1 MEWKIEISLQQHI
14 DDAVGLGIV
23 QDIRDLGIENV
34 EHVRT
39 AQLYWLT
46 GGITKIELE
55 TICTALLTD
64 AITQRYTYNGSSGNN
79 DVGNAWIVE
88 VKFKPSVTD
97 SVGDSV
103 MKGIQDLG
111 IYDVESVRT
120 GQKYVITGALSAEQ
134 IKTISHRLLAND
146 VIQNFAV
153 NAGTR

>member
-23 QDIRDLGIENV
+23 QDIRDLGITNV
-34 EHVRT
+34 KHVRT
-39 AQLYWLT
+39 AQLYWLA
-46 GGITKIELE
+46 GDITNMELE
-55 TICTALLTD
+55 TICASLLAD
-64 AITQRYTYNGSSGNN
+64 AVTQKYTYSDSSSDN

-111 IYDVESVRT
+111 IHGVESVRT

-134 IKTISHRLLAND
+134 IETISHRLLAND